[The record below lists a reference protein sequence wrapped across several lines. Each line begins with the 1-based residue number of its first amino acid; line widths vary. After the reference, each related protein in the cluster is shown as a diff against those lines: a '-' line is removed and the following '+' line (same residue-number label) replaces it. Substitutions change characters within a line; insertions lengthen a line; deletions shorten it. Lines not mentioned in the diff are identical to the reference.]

1 MQEAIVRCCIEKSSC
16 CEVLEVLKQERDNVS
31 CFELHVTILLP
42 LSSGT
47 PASEYDA
54 VIVGGGHNG
63 LVAASYLA
71 RCGVKTA
78 VLERRHVL
86 GEK

>member
-1 MQEAIVRCCIEKSSC
+1 MKKRIVYHCQI
-16 CEVLEVLKQERDNVS
+16 
-31 CFELHVTILLP
+31 LP
-42 LSSGT
+42 LLSGGT

-78 VLERRHVL
+78 VLERRNVL
-86 GEK
+86 GKL

>member
-1 MQEAIVRCCIEKSSC
+1 MKKRIVYHCQI
-16 CEVLEVLKQERDNVS
+16 
-31 CFELHVTILLP
+31 FPLL
-42 LSSGT
+42 SGGGT

-86 GEK
+86 GKL

>member
-1 MQEAIVRCCIEKSSC
+1 M
-16 CEVLEVLKQERDNVS
+16 KQERDNVS

-71 RCGVKTA
+71 RCGVKTV
-78 VLERRHVL
+78 VLERRYVL